1 MTELRR
7 KMIRAME
14 LRGLSHYTK
23 RGYVRAVKAR
33 AAHHHKFPDTLAKEM
48 LEDYLLYLKN
58 NKANAGSP
66 CRAASVGLRF
76 FYNYV
81 AEKQ

>member
-14 LRGLSHYTK
+14 LRGLSHHTK
-23 RGYVRAVKAR
+23 RGYVRSVKGH
-33 AAHHHKFPDTLAKEM
+33 AAHCYEFPDTLAKEM
-48 LEDYLLYLKN
+48 VEDFLLYLKN
-58 NKANAGSP
+58 DKANAGSP